1 MRKIVRSVGGYAAVK
16 ESRHLTDLGN
26 GERLI
31 DRYGET
37 LRFVWGWQKWLAW
50 DGHRWLADD
59 GGVADAA
66 QKTVRGIYSEAAAAD
81 DKNQRDQLGAWAK
94 SSESANRRRDLIDQA
109 RSLPGVRV
117 KADILDRH
125 PWLLTTGNGTLDLR
139 DGKLRESR
147 PQDLMTLMTPVE
159 FDAGATCPRWLRFL
173 DEVFGGDAD
182 LIEFIQ
188 RSAGY
193 CLTGVT
199 TEQVL
204 WLMHG
209 SGANGKDVFQGT
221 LRAMLGDLA
230 FNSPFSTFELNA
242 RPSIPNDVAALL
254 GRRLVTAA
262 ETLEG
267 TRLNEARVKALTG
280 STVMTARFLH
290 AEYFQFEPLAK
301 CWLAMNHLPIVKDD
315 SYAFWRRIRLIPFN
329 RQFKEHADPHLL
341 DTLAGE
347 LPGILT
353 WALEGCLRWQ
363 MDGLRPPAIVTA
375 ATEEYQRDSDP
386 LAEFL
391 ADRCVFDPQHRVQA
405 GRFYTAY
412 RTWAQEQG
420 LPDKETLGSKTFG
433 QRAQGRFRRGP
444 HTRDGYWYFGVAL
457 AADGLVDGENVTGE
471 GVL

>member
-1 MRKIVRSVGGYAAVK
+1 
-16 ESRHLTDLGN
+16 
-26 GERLI
+26 
-31 DRYGET
+31 
-37 LRFVWGWQKWLAW
+37 
-50 DGHRWLADD
+50 
-59 GGVADAA
+59 
-66 QKTVRGIYSEAAAAD
+66 
-81 DKNQRDQLGAWAK
+81 
-94 SSESANRRRDLIDQA
+94 
-109 RSLPGVRV
+109 
-117 KADILDRH
+117 
-125 PWLLTTGNGTLDLR
+125 
-139 DGKLRESR
+139 
-147 PQDLMTLMTPVE
+147 MTPVE

-301 CWLAMNHLPIVKDD
+301 YWLALNHLPVVKND

-329 RQFKEHADPHLL
+329 RQFKEDADPHLL

-363 MDGLRPPAIVTA
+363 MGGLRPPAIVTA

-391 ADRCVFDPQHRVQA
+391 ADRCVFHPQHRVQA

-444 HTRDGYWYFGVAL
+444 HTRDGYWYFGVGL